1 MTVYV
6 GSSKIGKINNGSTA
20 IGKVYNGSSLVFQ
33 SGPSLK
39 LYGMTFQMNN
49 QTFDAYLVGSWSTSG
64 LISTLGNGR
73 PIRKITGTLG
83 QSGSKVYYSVGDD
96 TDEIYDTY
104 YKTTTLDGLKIYEYG
119 EVGNNFNFFS
129 LWVLEGSKVGSI
141 ALLSMSNC
149 HKPSSVNSTT
159 CVGGGYTYTRKA
171 STDATWSLT
180 GVK

>member
-1 MTVYV
+1 MTIHI
-6 GSSKIGKINNGSTA
+6 GSTKIGKINVGSSA
-20 IGKVYNGSSLVFQ
+20 IGKVYNGSSIVFQ

-64 LISTLGNGR
+64 LIASVAMGR
-73 PIRKITGTLG
+73 PITKITGTLG
-83 QSGSKVYYSVGDD
+83 QSGSRVYYRLS
-96 TDEIYDTY
+96 DEYDEDYFNY
-104 YKTTTLDGLKIYEYG
+104 YKTTTYNGLKIYEYG

-129 LWVLEGSKVGSI
+129 LWVMEGSKVGSTF
-141 ALLSMSNC
+141 LLAMSNC
-149 HKPSSVNSTT
+149 HNPSSVNSTT

-171 STDATWSLT
+171 ANDATWSLT